1 MGDKELKITCYA
13 DDAVLI
19 AENEDDL
26 QRLLHEFNT
35 IAQSLGMV
43 ISTSKTKCMT
53 TSKIPLRCKLVVDG
67 SIIQQVMKFDYLGIE
82 ISSFGEIETEVRI
95 QVVKATRAA
104 AQLNDTIFRNKH
116 LRIDTKSRIYKA
128 TIRPILT
135 YAAETRPETSKT
147 RQLMEAVEM
156 KIIRRI
162 TGKSLWDRQ
171 RSEALRRTCQIDN
184 INDWVLGRK
193 IQWNDHITRM
203 TGDRIVKIARDRSP
217 LGKRSPGRPR
227 KRWADDIPT
236 RSELR

>member
-1 MGDKELKITCYA
+1 MHA

-35 IAQSLGMV
+35 IAQSLGML

-53 TSKIPLRCKLVVDG
+53 TSKIPLRC
-67 SIIQQVMKFDYLGIE
+67 IE
-82 ISSFGEIETEVRI
+82 ISSFGEIETEVRT

-135 YAAETRPETSKT
+135 YAVETRPETSKT
-147 RQLMEAVEM
+147 RQMMEAAEM

-171 RSEALRRTCQIDN
+171 RVKPSEEHAKSTTSMIGY
-184 INDWVLGRK
+184 WGEK
-193 IQWNDHITRM
+193 FSETIT
-203 TGDRIVKIARDRSP
+203 
-217 LGKRSPGRPR
+217 
-227 KRWADDIPT
+227 
-236 RSELR
+236 